1 MPKAGMSGVRRRKA
15 RQPGKPKRASSAYF
29 YFLSHLREEMKQ
41 QGKSIKI
48 GDLAK
53 EAAVKWNGMDEETRM
68 PFEERAAAD
77 RKRYEKEM
85 TIFKPPRDPN
95 KPKRP
100 STAYFHFMA
109 DFRAKMKGSDI
120 SHKDVIRQAGQAW
133 QRLTEEQ
140 KKPYLEK
147 QHAQQSEYDKA
158 MEIYRRSLIVNP
170 IQQRPHQEATG
181 SQPVNG
187 MASYA
192 TDQAHHS
199 NQSTHDF
206 CF

>member
-1 MPKAGMSGVRRRKA
+1 MGRAKANGKGKGKN
-15 RQPGKPKRASSAYF
+15 RQPGKPKRATSAYL
-29 YFLSHLREEMKQ
+29 YFLSHLRDQLKA

-53 EAAVKWNGMDEETRM
+53 EAAEKWHSMDEETRM

-85 TIFKPPRDPN
+85 TIFKPARDPN

-170 IQQRPHQEATG
+170 IQQRQHQEATG
-181 SQPVNG
+181 SQAVNG
-187 MASYA
+187 YEEEEDAEE
-192 TDQAHHS
+192 D
-199 NQSTHDF
+199 DEE
-206 CF
+206 CEDEDD

>member
-1 MPKAGMSGVRRRKA
+1 
-15 RQPGKPKRASSAYF
+15 
-29 YFLSHLREEMKQ
+29 MKQ

-120 SHKDVIRQAGQAW
+120 SHKDVISGSTALVHSGQELIRQAGQAW

-170 IQQRPHQEATG
+170 IQQRQHQEATG
-181 SQPVNG
+181 SQAVNG

-192 TDQAHHS
+192 TDQPHHSSHS